1 MKKKPLHYILN
12 GVAVL
17 AALFQLIPIY
27 ILLMVSFKKPN
38 DFSSR
43 WLPPT
48 YLSFQNYASILK
60 RSSLFQS
67 FFNSIIVTLG
77 AVVLVLFCG
86 AICAYPISRIKNKT
100 SALITNMV
108 LAVMMIPSL
117 SVIVPL
123 YSIMLKIKAINTYW
137 GVILV
142 LAAYNLPMSVF
153 LFSNF
158 IRNISEEMDEAASID
173 GCNDWRIFFSVI
185 LPQLTPI
192 VASVLILTG
201 IKIWNDY
208 KYALYFLQKR
218 KFETI
223 TLFISKFFSDFSA
236 DLNAA
241 AASAVLAIL
250 PACILFLCLQKYF
263 ISGISEGSI
272 K

>member
-1 MKKKPLHYILN
+1 MYYVLN
-12 GVAVL
+12 YVAVL
-17 AALFQLIPIY
+17 AALLQLIPIY

-43 WLPPT
+43 WLPPK
-48 YLSFQNYASILK
+48 YLSFQNYATILQK
-60 RSSLFQS
+60 SSLFQS
-67 FFNSIIVTLG
+67 FFNSIIITVG
-77 AVVLVLFCG
+77 AVALVLFCG
-86 AICAYPISRIKNKT
+86 SICAYPISRIKNKT

-142 LAAYNLPMSVF
+142 LVAYNLPMSVF

-173 GCNDWRIFFSVI
+173 GCSDWRIFFSI
-185 LPQLTPI
+185 IFPQLTPI

-218 KFETI
+218 KYETI

-250 PACILFLCLQKYF
+250 PACILFLCLQKFF

>member
-1 MKKKPLHYILN
+1 MKKKPMHYVLN
-12 GVAVL
+12 CLVVL
-17 AALFQLIPIY
+17 AGLLQLIPIY
-27 ILLMVSFKKPN
+27 ILLIVSFKKPN

-43 WLPPT
+43 WLPPS
-48 YLSFQNYASILK
+48 YLSFQNYTTILG

-67 FFNSIIVTLG
+67 FFNSFVVTIG
-77 AVVLVLFCG
+77 AVIIVLFCG
-86 AICAYPISRIKNKT
+86 VICAYPISRIKNKV
-100 SALITNMV
+100 SVLITSMV

-123 YSIMLKIKAINTYW
+123 YSIMLKFKAINSYW
-137 GVILV
+137 GIILV

-173 GCNDWRIFFSVI
+173 GCSDWRILFSVI

-208 KYALYFLQKR
+208 KYALYFLQKG

-241 AASAVLAIL
+241 AAAAVLAIL
-250 PACILFLCLQKYF
+250 PACVLFLCLQKYF

>member
-1 MKKKPLHYILN
+1 MKKKPTHYVLNIVAIIAGIL
-12 GVAVL
+12 
-17 AALFQLIPIY
+17 QLIPIY
-27 ILLMVSFKKPN
+27 ILLMVSLKKSN

-43 WLPPT
+43 WLPPS
-48 YLSFQNYASILK
+48 YLNFDNYVGIFKNGA
-60 RSSLFQS
+60 LFQS
-67 FFNSIIVTLG
+67 FFNSILVTVG
-77 AVVLVLFCG
+77 AVALVLLCG
-86 AICAYPISRIKNKT
+86 AICAYPISRIRSIST
-100 SALITNMV
+100 LITNMV

-123 YSIMLKIKAINTYW
+123 YSLMLKIKAINTYW
-137 GVILV
+137 GIIFV

-173 GCNDWRIFFSVI
+173 GCSDWRIFFSII

-208 KYALYFLQKR
+208 KYALYFLQK
-218 KFETI
+218 KKYETI

-241 AASAVLAIL
+241 AAAAVLAIL
-250 PACILFLCLQKYF
+250 PACLLFLCLQKYF